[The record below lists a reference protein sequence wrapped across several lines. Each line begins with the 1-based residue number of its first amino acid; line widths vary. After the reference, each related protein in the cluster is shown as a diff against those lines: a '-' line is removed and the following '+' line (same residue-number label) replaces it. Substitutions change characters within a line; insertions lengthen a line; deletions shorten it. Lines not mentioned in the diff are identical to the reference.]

1 MNRVTSLGAA
11 LVATV
16 LSAGAVGA
24 VAMDQGVLGGDSE
37 GQGDV
42 AESSTRDAVGSDLV
56 SSQFDLPA
64 ASADWDD
71 DWDDD
76 DWDDDG
82 HDDDDDWD
90 DDSHD
95 DDDDDHH
102 GDDHDDDDDR
112 DGDDHDDD
120 DHHGDD
126 DRDDDDD

>member
-76 DWDDDG
+76 
-82 HDDDDDWD
+82 
-90 DDSHD
+90 SHD

-102 GDDHDDDDDR
+102 GDGHDDDDDR

-120 DHHGDD
+120 DDHHRGD

>member
-102 GDDHDDDDDR
+102 GDD
-112 DGDDHDDD
+112 
-120 DHHGDD
+120 